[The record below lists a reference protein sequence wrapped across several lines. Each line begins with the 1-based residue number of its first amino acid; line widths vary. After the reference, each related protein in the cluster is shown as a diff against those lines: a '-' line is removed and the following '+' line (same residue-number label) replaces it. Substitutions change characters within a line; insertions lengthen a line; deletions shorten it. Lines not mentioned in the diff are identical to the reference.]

1 MSHGNVVGIV
11 EAYFDEKGAD
21 VSDKFFARN
30 SASPIAGRSED
41 EPRPDGHP
49 SSLPRHFSGTIN
61 VAAATFIVPGCACR

>member
-30 SASPIAGRSED
+30 SR
-41 EPRPDGHP
+41 
-49 SSLPRHFSGTIN
+49 
-61 VAAATFIVPGCACR
+61 VAYRWQE